1 LDIKIEKTGN
11 DEIATLVES
20 FNKMTSDLMNN
31 QATLKQRTQQL
42 EAILTTIATG
52 VILVDASGKILIL
65 NDSARSLLG
74 LGDQAV
80 SDRQISS
87 VFQEPDEVSL
97 VRVLE
102 AALQDHSR
110 MEREVNWTGKVDGE
124 IKNLA
129 AISSPL
135 KERGAVVGAVAVI
148 DDVTYLVKGQREMAW
163 REVAK
168 RIAHEIKN
176 PLSVIHMNAD
186 LLSEE
191 LEESQWPGKRRAISK
206 VEMIK
211 QQCHRMENLLRD
223 FLRFARM
230 QDMEMSLGSLNDQIQ
245 SVLNLFQAQANKLD
259 INVSKFLD
267 ADLPNIRLNS
277 SALQAALIN
286 LVKNAIEAMPDGGE
300 LMIHTFTRPNGVAM
314 EMIDSGCG
322 MDETTAMRMFEPFYS
337 TKAEGSGLGLPT
349 TRKIVEAH
357 GGRISVQSEVGRGT
371 KFSLEFPT
379 PIRISKQ
386 SPNDSEDGSDQ
397 AS

>member
-1 LDIKIEKTGN
+1 MSLDAPN
-11 DEIATLVES
+11 
-20 FNKMTSDLMNN
+20 
-31 QATLKQRTQQL
+31 L
-42 EAILTTIATG
+42 EPH
-52 VILVDASGKILIL
+52 
-65 NDSARSLLG
+65 SAPL
-74 LGDQAV
+74 
-80 SDRQISS
+80 
-87 VFQEPDEVSL
+87 PDENAELGSEANVQDQFRRQYHELAELAGSL
-97 VRVLE
+97 
-102 AALQDHSR
+102 
-110 MEREVNWTGKVDGE
+110 
-124 IKNLA
+124 
-129 AISSPL
+129 
-135 KERGAVVGAVAVI
+135 
-148 DDVTYLVKGQREMAW
+148 
-163 REVAK
+163 
-168 RIAHEIKN
+168 AHEIKN

-191 LEESQWPGKRRAISK
+191 LDESQWPGKRRAISK

-245 SVLNLFQAQANKLD
+245 SALNLFQAQANKLD

-386 SPNDSEDGSDQ
+386 TANDPEDHFDQ
-397 AS
+397 ASSGSKE

>member
-1 LDIKIEKTGN
+1 
-11 DEIATLVES
+11 
-20 FNKMTSDLMNN
+20 M
-31 QATLKQRTQQL
+31 
-42 EAILTTIATG
+42 ATG
-52 VILVDASGKILIL
+52 MSLDAPNLEPH
-65 NDSARSLLG
+65 SAPL
-74 LGDQAV
+74 
-80 SDRQISS
+80 
-87 VFQEPDEVSL
+87 PDENAELGSEANLEDQFRRQYHELAELAGSL
-97 VRVLE
+97 
-102 AALQDHSR
+102 
-110 MEREVNWTGKVDGE
+110 
-124 IKNLA
+124 
-129 AISSPL
+129 
-135 KERGAVVGAVAVI
+135 
-148 DDVTYLVKGQREMAW
+148 
-163 REVAK
+163 
-168 RIAHEIKN
+168 AHEIKN

-191 LEESQWPGKRRAISK
+191 LDESQWPGKRRAISK

-259 INVSKFLD
+259 INISKFLD

-300 LMIHTFTRPNGVAM
+300 LMIHTFTLPNGVAM

-386 SPNDSEDGSDQ
+386 ASNDPEDGSDQ
-397 AS
+397 VSSGSKE

>member
-1 LDIKIEKTGN
+1 MSLDTPNLEPHSDPLT
-11 DEIATLVES
+11 DENAE
-20 FNKMTSDLMNN
+20 
-31 QATLKQRTQQL
+31 
-42 EAILTTIATG
+42 
-52 VILVDASGKILIL
+52 
-65 NDSARSLLG
+65 LG
-74 LGDQAV
+74 
-80 SDRQISS
+80 S
-87 VFQEPDEVSL
+87 
-97 VRVLE
+97 
-102 AALQDHSR
+102 
-110 MEREVNWTGKVDGE
+110 
-124 IKNLA
+124 
-129 AISSPL
+129 
-135 KERGAVVGAVAVI
+135 
-148 DDVTYLVKGQREMAW
+148 
-163 REVAK
+163 VAK
-168 RIAHEIKN
+168 LEEQFRRQYHELAELAGSLAHEIKN